1 MHRLSLLGMECASFL
16 IRSLGSVTHS
26 LLIAGVIVLQLL
38 EDRPQVFDGVEIGR
52 VTWPVHHANPLL
64 LQELHDLLA
73 GMARG
78 PSWRKWVAL
87 CRSMKR
93 NSFSS
98 SIVM

>member
-38 EDRPQVFDGVEIGR
+38 LEDRPQVFDKVEIGR
-52 VTWPVHHANPLL
+52 VTWPVHHCNPLL

-78 PSWRKWVAL
+78 PS
-87 CRSMKR
+87 
-93 NSFSS
+93 
-98 SIVM
+98 